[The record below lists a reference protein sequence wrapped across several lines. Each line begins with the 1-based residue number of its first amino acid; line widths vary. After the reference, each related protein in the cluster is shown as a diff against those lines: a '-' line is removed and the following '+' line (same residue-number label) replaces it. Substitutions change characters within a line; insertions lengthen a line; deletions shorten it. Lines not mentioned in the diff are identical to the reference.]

1 MILIINSASINMH
14 PALRYDLL
22 FFIYLTLLHISGVV
36 DGAYVSRETPM
47 LMYLNLHA
55 ALDQMREK
63 AKKNPGLTGPRV
75 RTVLYLCYPAEMHIY
90 GCFTS

>member
-1 MILIINSASINMH
+1 MH
-14 PALRYDLL
+14 TVVFAY
-22 FFIYLTLLHISGVV
+22 IVVISLTLLHISGVV

-75 RTVLYLCYPAEMHIY
+75 CTLLYLSYPAEMHIY
-90 GCFTS
+90 GCFAS